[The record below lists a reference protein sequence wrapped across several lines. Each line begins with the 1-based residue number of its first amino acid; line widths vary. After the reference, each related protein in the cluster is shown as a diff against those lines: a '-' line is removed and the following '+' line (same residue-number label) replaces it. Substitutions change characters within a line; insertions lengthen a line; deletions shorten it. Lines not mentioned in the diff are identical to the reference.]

1 MELLYTHFRGIGT
14 HLAARGQSHDFSQVA
29 AGTWGTFSSYSG
41 DGHSKLMFDHQRQD
55 SCLVIRDTSGFS
67 TRLGR
72 ANWMLLKVRRKAQ
85 GPFLVATVILGFLS
99 IFKKSQASSRF
110 EELNSVC
117 LSSCQRDVMP
127 PLQMRRG
134 PRAFS
139 RISTGHSD
147 IPSSSEMKDRP
158 AFKPLQGNL
167 AFFPVRASQCPFHLR
182 QQNQGPSHISIA
194 EGSLLLMGWWK
205 VGIPLQSKS
214 RNKISSRD
222 DLGCTE
228 LSSSY
233 CADLVFL

>member
-1 MELLYTHFRGIGT
+1 MHF
-14 HLAARGQSHDFSQVA
+14 Q
-29 AGTWGTFSSYSG
+29 
-41 DGHSKLMFDHQRQD
+41 
-55 SCLVIRDTSGFS
+55 
-67 TRLGR
+67 
-72 ANWMLLKVRRKAQ
+72 Q
-85 GPFLVATVILGFLS
+85 GSAVVEA
-99 IFKKSQASSRF
+99 
-110 EELNSVC
+110 LNSAC
-117 LSSCQRDVMP
+117 PSRCQRHVRHP
-127 PLQMRRG
+127 VQMRWG
-134 PRAFS
+134 ARAFS
-139 RISTGHSD
+139 RVSTGDSNN
-147 IPSSSEMKDRP
+147 PFSSEMKDRP